1 LLCST
6 FLFSI
11 TENDLMQIQT
21 QHPLLNIAVTAAR
34 KAGNIIIRALDRLE
48 AVKVS
53 VKSQRN
59 FVSEVDHQS
68 EKIIIETIQKSYP
81 THCILAEE
89 SGYITNSDDKYLWII
104 DPLDGTTNFIHG
116 FPHFAV
122 SIAIQ
127 YKNKIEHGVIYDPVR
142 QELFTASRGKGA
154 KLGQY
159 RIRVSQCSHFDYAL
173 LGTGSYKD
181 DKHHTPENYLN
192 AFAKFSEK
200 AAGIRRAGSAAL
212 DLAYIA
218 CGRLDGF
225 WENGLG
231 QWDIAAGSLLIKE
244 AGGLISD
251 PNGKDEYLT
260 SGDIVCGNPKIYS
273 KMLEIIQ
280 KK

>member
-1 LLCST
+1 
-6 FLFSI
+6 
-11 TENDLMQIQT
+11 MQIQT

-34 KAGNIIIRALDRLE
+34 KAGDLIVRALDRLE
-48 AVKVS
+48 TVKVS

-59 FVSEVDHQS
+59 FVSEIDHQS
-68 EKIIIETIQKSYP
+68 EKIIIDIIHKAYP
-81 THCILAEE
+81 SHPILAEE
-89 SGYITNSDDKYLWII
+89 SGSITKQDNNYLWII

-122 SIAIQ
+122 SIAVQ

-159 RIRVSQCSHFDYAL
+159 RIRVSQCLQMDYAL
-173 LGTGSYKD
+173 VGTGSYKD
-181 DKHHTPENYLN
+181 NHHHTAENYLK
-192 AFAKFSEK
+192 AFSKFSEQ

-212 DLAYIA
+212 DLAYVA

-231 QWDIAAGSLLIKE
+231 KWDVAAGSLLVQE
-244 AGGLISD
+244 AGGLVAE
-251 PNGKDEYLT
+251 PNGNDDYLN
-260 SGDIVCGNPKIYS
+260 SGDIVCGNPKIFS
-273 KMLEIIQ
+273 KMMEIIQ